1 MDGFNIANRRL
12 DAVCELAMQEAQRAG
27 LDPRRVLWV
36 VQAARTELVRGG
48 SAWRAIRVASEY
60 AVRLAGEAA

>member
-1 MDGFNIANRRL
+1 MDDITQRRI
-12 DAVCELAMQEAQRAG
+12 DAVTELAWQEAQRRG
-27 LDPRRVLWV
+27 LEERMGSWV

-60 AVRLAGEAA
+60 ASRLAGEAA

>member
-1 MDGFNIANRRL
+1 MDGFNIAARRV
-12 DAVCELAMQEAQRAG
+12 DAVVELALQEGQRAG

-36 VQAARTELVRGG
+36 VQVARVELARGG

>member
-1 MDGFNIANRRL
+1 MDDLTQRRL
-12 DAVCELAMQEAQRAG
+12 EAVAELAWQEAQRRG
-27 LDPRRVLWV
+27 LEERMGSWV

-60 AVRLAGEAA
+60 ASRLAGEAA